1 MVFIAS
7 ARNFTRCYYVWR
19 YMNSGG
25 TMKKWLLRSLIGLIA
40 GLVAITVIGSIY
52 EFIGRR
58 KAAKTFP
65 PPGKMVDIGGR
76 SIQLDCRGTGS
87 PTVVF
92 ESGLDIHGSL
102 SWAAVQDAVAEN
114 TRACT
119 YSRAGIMWSDP
130 GPAPRNGKSIAED
143 LHTALERGGER
154 GPFVLVGHSLGGPY
168 AMTFT
173 KYFGNDV
180 AGLVLVDPSHPEQ
193 TFRFKTVGQTEPS
206 AMININK
213 LGAALAWSGVVRAL
227 QPLFPGLP
235 NQPPQVA
242 RSVTAYASTSLE
254 AAVQETDALEQ
265 TLAEAGTFRGLGNR
279 PLVVLT
285 SMAPLPAGALAAME
299 MTPEQGRQ
307 FKELWKGMHDEEAAW
322 SSSSWHLLIQDAGHY
337 IQFDRPAMV
346 TAAVRSVVAK
356 VRGK

>member
-1 MVFIAS
+1 
-7 ARNFTRCYYVWR
+7 
-19 YMNSGG
+19 
-25 TMKKWLLRSLIGLIA
+25 MKKWLFRGLIA
-40 GLVAITVIGSIY
+40 LASVVVSVTAIGSVY
-52 EFIGRR
+52 EAMGRR
-58 KAAKTFP
+58 EAAIDFP

-92 ESGLDIHGSL
+92 ESGLDMHGSL
-102 SWAAVQDAVAEN
+102 SWAAVQDAVAET

-130 GPAPRNGKSIAED
+130 GPVPRNGKSIAED
-143 LHTALERGGER
+143 LHAALERGGEQ

-193 TFRFKTVGQTEPS
+193 TSRFKAVRETEPS
-206 AMININK
+206 AMKIISK
-213 LGAALAWSGVVRAL
+213 LGTALAWSGVVRAL
-227 QPLFPGLP
+227 QPLFPGVP
-235 NQPPQVA
+235 NQLPETA
-242 RSVTAYASTSLE
+242 RAVTAYASTSLK
-254 AAVQETDALEQ
+254 AAVHEIDAMEQ
-265 TLAEAGTFRGLGNR
+265 TLAEAGTFRRLGNR

-285 SMAPLPAGALAAME
+285 SMAPLPAGALAAMK

-307 FKELWKGMHDEEAAW
+307 FKEIWKGMHDEEASW
-322 SSSSWHLLIQDAGHY
+322 SSSSQHMLIPDAGHY

-346 TAAVRSVVAK
+346 TAAVSSVVAR
-356 VRGK
+356 VRGKLK

>member
-1 MVFIAS
+1 M
-7 ARNFTRCYYVWR
+7 
-19 YMNSGG
+19 
-25 TMKKWLLRSLIGLIA
+25 MKKWLLRGLIA
-40 GLVAITVIGSIY
+40 LAAVVVSVTAMGSVY
-52 EFIGRR
+52 EAMGRR
-58 KAAKTFP
+58 KAAKDFP

-102 SWAAVQDAVAEN
+102 SWAAVQDAVAET

-130 GPAPRNGKSIAED
+130 GPVPRNGKSIAED

-193 TFRFKTVGQTEPS
+193 TERFKKVRKTEPS
-206 AMININK
+206 AMEYITK
-213 LGAALAWSGVVRAL
+213 LGAALGWSGVVRAV
-227 QPLFPGLP
+227 QPLFPGVP

-242 RSVTAYASTSLE
+242 RSVTAYASTSLK

-265 TLAEAGTFRGLGNR
+265 SFAEAGTFRSLGNR
-279 PLVVLT
+279 PLVVMT
-285 SMAPLPAGALAAME
+285 SRAPLPAGALAAMK

-307 FKELWKGMHDEEAAW
+307 FKEL
-322 SSSSWHLLIQDAGHY
+322 
-337 IQFDRPAMV
+337 
-346 TAAVRSVVAK
+346 
-356 VRGK
+356 